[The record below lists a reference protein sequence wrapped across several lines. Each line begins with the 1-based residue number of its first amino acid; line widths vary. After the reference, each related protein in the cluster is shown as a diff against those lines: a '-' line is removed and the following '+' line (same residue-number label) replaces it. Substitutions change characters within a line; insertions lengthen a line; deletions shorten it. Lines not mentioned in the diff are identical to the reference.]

1 MNFSPQD
8 VENLFLDLQS
18 AIRAEKSTKKVRKID
33 PSLFVTVPELIRFLQ
48 DEAEKSAATD
58 IDRYIQIK
66 ERLRQIERAFKSL
79 FQIRYSKI
87 VRIPVFDNKSDE
99 IGNLSEEEREFI
111 DVIYSRVKEQFN
123 QLLGIKTVEAKEKAI
138 VLNSDEKKDST
149 MRSNQDDYVMVRIVG
164 DQPRIAQADR
174 NYHFR
179 DGDVVFIR
187 GALAELLMKRKIAVP
202 VNFNLPGQQK
212 RNNA

>member
-18 AIRAEKSTKKVRKID
+18 AIRAEKGTKKVRKID

-48 DEAEKSAATD
+48 DEAEKSAAVD

-66 ERLRQIERAFKSL
+66 ERLRQIERAFKTL

-87 VRIPVFDNKSDE
+87 VRIPVFDNTSDE
-99 IGNLSEEEREFI
+99 IANLSEEEREFI
-111 DVIYSRVKEQFN
+111 DIIYAQVKEQFN
-123 QLLGIKTVEAKEKAI
+123 QLLGIKTIEMREKPI
-138 VLNSDEKKDST
+138 VLKSEERKSPGNDDSEQ
-149 MRSNQDDYVMVRIVG
+149 SDYVMVRILG
-164 DQPRIAQADR
+164 DQPTIAQADK

-179 DGDVVFIR
+179 DGDIAFIR
-187 GALAELLMKRKIAVP
+187 GDLAELLMKRKIAVP
-202 VNFNLPGQQK
+202 VNFNRTGKQK
-212 RNNA
+212 KK